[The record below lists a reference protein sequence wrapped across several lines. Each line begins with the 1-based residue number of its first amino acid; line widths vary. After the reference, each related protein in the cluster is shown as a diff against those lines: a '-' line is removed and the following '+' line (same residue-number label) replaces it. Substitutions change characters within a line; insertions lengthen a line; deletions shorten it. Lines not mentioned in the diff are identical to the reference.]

1 MRSRTRKTT
10 GKRGHPQRAPIAVKG
25 TVPPRRLRNAT
36 RRPREYLT
44 VKEVELL
51 METARRRGRYGHRD
65 ATMILIAFRHGL
77 RPSEVCA
84 LRWDM
89 VDLPRGLVHVRRS
102 KNGTPSVQ
110 PLGGIE
116 LRALRKLK
124 REEIESR
131 FVFMTERAAPIT
143 TAGYR
148 KMMSRT
154 GASAEFPFPVH
165 PHMLRHACGYKLA
178 NDGQDI
184 LDHPEPLHCWRRRPL
199 CGSRLVA
206 LVRHAAAL
214 VGSRRLSDSRRSDAR
229 TRLRNRDSGRQIRQ
243 VRSTPPLRGSSSA
256 TTSGISRRSWPQ
268 RS

>member
-1 MRSRTRKTT
+1 MKCEAAA
-10 GKRGHPQRAPIAVKG
+10 GQIAVNG
-25 TVPPRRLRNAT
+25 TVPPRRVVNVK

-51 METARRRGRYGHRD
+51 METARKRGRYGHRD
-65 ATMILIAFRHGL
+65 AAMILVAVRHGL

-89 VDLPRGLVHVRRS
+89 VDLGRGLLHVRRS
-102 KNGTPSVQ
+102 KNGT

-131 FVFMTERAAPIT
+131 FLFMTERGAPIT

-148 KMMSRT
+148 KMIPRT
-154 GASAEFPFPVH
+154 GESAEFPFPVH

-178 NDGQDI
+178 NDGQDTRAVQHYLGHRNI
-184 LDHPEPLHCWRRRPL
+184 QHTARYTEC
-199 CGSRLVA
+199 
-206 LVRHAAAL
+206 
-214 VGSRRLSDSRRSDAR
+214 RRSG
-229 TRLRNRDSGRQIRQ
+229 SKVFGRIE
-243 VRSTPPLRGSSSA
+243 VC
-256 TTSGISRRSWPQ
+256 
-268 RS
+268 